1 MSKLLQTLTLASIT
15 CFAAITTSYAQ
26 DKQDKKSD
34 KLGEYDE
41 IVIKRNNDKDGKV
54 TIEIKDGNVL
64 VDGEKMDAYKD
75 GDISVYRRRIRP
87 VDGNNFDF
95 AMPQHRG
102 LQFFNNDDDDNGSEM
117 AIVPGKAILGV
128 ITEKKEAAGA
138 TVKEVGKGT
147 PAEKAGMKEGD
158 VITQIDADKISEP
171 KELFEK
177 IGAHE
182 PGDKVTVTYLRNK
195 KENKITVAL
204 DERKTE
210 QFPRNMQQF
219 PRNDNQDGPDNF
231 FRNMPRGGMN
241 FSPRNN
247 DDVKLGLS
255 VQDTEN
261 GEGAMVL
268 SVAPGSAAEKAGFK
282 ENDIITELAGTSVN
296 SARDI
301 TNAYRENKSKG
312 TMDAKVKRDGQQTRL
327 QVQVPKRLHKA
338 DL

>member
-15 CFAAITTSYAQ
+15 CFAAITTSHA
-26 DKQDKKSD
+26 QDKKSD

-41 IVIKRNNDKDGKV
+41 IVIKRNSDKDGKV

-87 VDGNNFDF
+87 VDGNTFNFGGG
-95 AMPQHRG
+95 RG
-102 LQFFNNDDDDNGSEM
+102 LQLFNNNDDN
-117 AIVPGKAILGV
+117 AIIPGKAVLGV

-138 TVKEVGKGT
+138 TVREVGKGT
-147 PAEKAGMKEGD
+147 PAEKAGIKEGD

-195 KENKITVAL
+195 KENKITIAL
-204 DERKTE
+204 DERKMD
-210 QFPRNMQQF
+210 QFPRN
-219 PRNDNQDGPDNF
+219 NDMQDGPDNF

-241 FSPRNN
+241 FRNDN
-247 DDVKLGLS
+247 EDVKLGLS
-255 VQDTEN
+255 VQDTEK
-261 GEGAMVL
+261 GEGALVL

-282 ENDIITELAGTSVN
+282 ENDIITELAGTTVN

-301 TNAYRENKSKG
+301 TNTYRENKSKG
-312 TMDAKVKRDGQQTRL
+312 TMDAKVKRNGQQTTL
-327 QVQVPKRLHKA
+327 QVQVPKKLHKA

>member
-15 CFAAITTSYAQ
+15 CFAAITTSHAQ
-26 DKQDKKSD
+26 DKKGD

-41 IVIKRNNDKDGKV
+41 IVIKRNSDKDGKV

-87 VDGNNFDF
+87 VDGNSFDF
-95 AMPQHRG
+95 RMPQHRG
-102 LQFFNNDDDDNGSEM
+102 LQFFNNDGDDNGPEM
-117 AIVPGKAILGV
+117 SIVPGKAVLGV
-128 ITEKKEAAGA
+128 ITEKKEVAGA
-138 TVKEVGKGT
+138 TIKEVGKGT

-158 VITQIDADKISEP
+158 IITQIDADKISEP

-204 DERKTE
+204 DERKME
-210 QFPRNMQQF
+210 QFPRTQLF
-219 PRNDNQDGPDNF
+219 PRSDNQDGPDNF
-231 FRNMPRGGMN
+231 FRYMPRGDMN
-241 FSPRNN
+241 FRNNN

-261 GEGAMVL
+261 GEGAVVL
-268 SVAPGSAAEKAGFK
+268 SVVPGSAAEKAGFK
-282 ENDIITELAGTSVN
+282 ENDIITELAGTPIN
-296 SARDI
+296 SAHDI
-301 TNAYRENKSKG
+301 TNTYRENKDKG
-312 TMDAKVKRDGQQTRL
+312 TLNARVKRDGQQTTL
-327 QVQVPKRLHKA
+327 QVQVPKKLHKA

>member
-15 CFAAITTSYAQ
+15 CFAVSTSSQA
-26 DKQDKKSD
+26 QDKKSD

-41 IVIKRNNDKDGKV
+41 IVIKRNSNKDGKV

-87 VDGNNFDF
+87 VDGNSFNF

-102 LQFFNNDDDDNGSEM
+102 LQFFNNDDDDNGADM
-117 AIVPGKAILGV
+117 AIVPGKAVLGV

-147 PAEKAGMKEGD
+147 PAEAAGIKEGD
-158 VITQIDADKISEP
+158 VITQIDADKILEP

-177 IGAHE
+177 IGAHD
-182 PGDKVTVTYLRNK
+182 PGDKVTVTYLRDK
-195 KENKITVAL
+195 KENKVTVTL
-204 DERKTE
+204 EERKGMGAME
-210 QFPRNMQQF
+210 LFPR
-219 PRNDNQDGPDNF
+219 DNRQDGPDNF

-241 FSPRNN
+241 FHNN
-247 DDVKLGLS
+247 MREDNDVKLGLS

-261 GEGAMVL
+261 FEGAQVL
-268 SVAPGSAAEKAGFK
+268 AVAVGSAAEKAGFK
-282 ENDIITELAGTSVN
+282 ENDIITEFAGTSVN
-296 SARDI
+296 SSRDV

-312 TMDAKVKRDGQQTRL
+312 ILSAQVKRDGKQKTL
-327 QVQVPKRLHKA
+327 QVQIPKKLHKA

>member
-15 CFAAITTSYAQ
+15 CFAIITTSHAQ
-26 DKQDKKSD
+26 DKKGD

-41 IVIKRNNDKDGKV
+41 IIIKRNNDKDGKV
-54 TIEIKDGNVL
+54 TVEIKDGNVL
-64 VDGEKMDAYKD
+64 VDGEKLDAYKD
-75 GDISVYRRRIRP
+75 GDLSVYRRRIRP
-87 VDGNNFDF
+87 VDGNKFDF
-95 AMPQHRG
+95 GQHRG
-102 LQFFNNDDDDNGSEM
+102 LQFFNNDDEDDDNM

-138 TVKEVGKGT
+138 TIREVGKGT

-210 QFPRNMQQF
+210 QFPRAQLF
-219 PRNDNQDGPDNF
+219 PRNNNQDGPDNF

-241 FSPRNN
+241 FRNNN

-261 GEGAMVL
+261 GEGAVVL

-282 ENDIITELAGTSVN
+282 ENDIITELAGITVN

-301 TNAYRENKSKG
+301 TNTYRENKDKG
-312 TMDAKVKRDGQQTRL
+312 TMNAKVKRDGQQTTL